1 MLYTAIRLNH
11 VTNKS
16 INSTIYIDTWSIMK
30 LDEQITPGYSS
41 SYPQREDRPARA
53 DLKKLQRLTE
63 TNQVPPLV
71 DIMGEE
77 NPMISWFSVILGR
90 SPMVFFWD
98 FHGFQFFFCFFQMW
112 ERNPCFFQDFPST
125 KQNPQ
130 RFSKWEMYAMIFTTG
145 KFQWFSIVGAS
156 VR

>member
-16 INSTIYIDTWSIMK
+16 INSTIYIYIDTWSIMK

-98 FHGFQFFFCFFQMW
+98 FRGFQFFFLFFPNVGKKSM
-112 ERNPCFFQDFPST
+112 FFSRIFQVQNKTRKDFP
-125 KQNPQ
+125 N
-130 RFSKWEMYAMIFTTG
+130 G
-145 KFQWFSIVGAS
+145 KCMRWFSQRVS
-156 VR
+156 FNDFP